1 MKRILS
7 LVFIAMI
14 VTMLGFSQ
22 AIQGNFSFKSP
33 ITVIIPFKAGSTTD
47 LQVRFMQK
55 ALEKNLGVNLVI
67 VNEDGGSGII
77 GTTTYIN
84 DYKADGYS
92 ILYALATPVVYK
104 PLTGDT
110 KYSYDADLQ
119 AVSRT
124 MSSPMYLVVRDNY
137 DKSAQELIQY
147 IKSKPGA
154 FKYAHVG
161 TGGNGHL
168 AFASFLSGQAMKA
181 VAVPY
186 SGGTA
191 DCYAATMG
199 KQTDAYVCG
208 EADVAGRQGVKA
220 LINLGSESDNAK
232 FKDVPTLASLGYQ
245 GYETN
250 NLAGFYYKK
259 GVDKRIVDTFDA
271 AVKAVLK
278 DPALQAQA
286 LKAGFTF
293 IYDNAAAF
301 DMQIRD
307 TIEKAIPAMK
317 ELGFKK

>member
-1 MKRILS
+1 MKRFVS
-7 LVFIAMI
+7 LIFIAMVI
-14 VTMLGFSQ
+14 TTLGFSQ
-22 AIQGNFSFKSP
+22 AAQGTYSFKSP

-55 ALEKNLGVNLVI
+55 PLEKILGVNLVI
-67 VNEDGGSGII
+67 INEDGGSGII

-84 DYKADGYS
+84 EYKPDGNS

-110 KYSYDADLQ
+110 KYSYEADLQ

-124 MSSPMYLVVRDNY
+124 MSSPMYLAVRDNY
-137 DKSAQELIQY
+137 DKSALEVIQY

-168 AFASFLSGQAMKA
+168 AFASFLSGESLKA
-181 VAVPY
+181 VAIPY

-199 KQTDAYVCG
+199 KQTDAYVAG
-208 EADVAGRQGVKA
+208 EADVAGRQGVKP
-220 LINLGSESDNAK
+220 LINLGSPSDNPK
-232 FKDVPTLASLGYQ
+232 FKDVPTLASLGYA

-271 AVKAVLK
+271 AVKSVLG
-278 DPALQAQA
+278 DPALQSQA

-293 IYDNAAAF
+293 IYDNAVAF
-301 DMQIRD
+301 DKQIRD

>member
-1 MKRILS
+1 MKRLAVFLIVQAVLLS
-7 LVFIAMI
+7 P
-14 VTMLGFSQ
+14 GF
-22 AIQGNFSFKSP
+22 AKDEYTFKSP
-33 ITVIIPFKAGSTTD
+33 VTVIIPFKAGSTTD

-55 ALEKNLGVNLVI
+55 PLEKKLGTNLVI
-67 VNEDGGSGII
+67 INQDGGSGII

-84 DYKADGYS
+84 DYKPDGNS

-110 KYSYDADLQ
+110 KYSYEVDLQ

-124 MSSPMYLVVRDNY
+124 MSSPMYLMVRNNY
-137 DKSAQELIQY
+137 DKSAMELIQY

-154 FKYAHVG
+154 LKYAHVG

-168 AFASFLSGQAMKA
+168 AFAAFLSGQGLKA

-191 DCYAATMG
+191 DCYAAAMG
-199 KQTDAYVCG
+199 KQVDAYVVG
-208 EADVAGRQGVKA
+208 EADAGREGVKP
-220 LINLGSESDNAK
+220 LINLGSRSDDEK
-232 FKDVPTLASLGYQ
+232 YKDVPTLESLGYS

-259 GVDKRIVDTFDA
+259 SVDRKIVDTFDA
-271 AVKAVLK
+271 AVKSVID
-278 DPALQAQA
+278 DPTFRAES

-293 IYDNAAAF
+293 IYGSSSSF
-301 DMQIRD
+301 DKEIRD
-307 TIEKAIPAMK
+307 TIEKATPVMK